1 MAICQK
7 STVSVCL
14 MIVLSVTGC
23 RSLRDDIGA
32 KLTQAMSEE
41 PDPSRSQSQWT
52 THSTSTQAVPSVG
65 SPNHGDFGN
74 YSQPTTGEKPYHAP
88 RARAFTTD

>member
-1 MAICQK
+1 MAVCQK
-7 STVSVCL
+7 WAVLICLISLPSVA
-14 MIVLSVTGC
+14 GC
-23 RSLRDDIGA
+23 RSLRANIGA

-41 PDPSRSQSQWT
+41 PDRSRSQSQWT

-74 YSQPTTGEKPYHAP
+74 YSQPTTGERPYHSP
-88 RARAFTTD
+88 QNRAFRTD